1 MSSMRRTWRRER
13 ERIYGTPHHPSQ
25 VIKTEKEEV
34 DEELE
39 EQEEEE
45 QEDDREEEV
54 GEPSNKKHRKK
65 NHGVKRRPK

>member
-25 VIKTEKEEV
+25 VIKTEKEEEEL

-39 EQEEEE
+39 EQEEEDE
-45 QEDDREEEV
+45 
-54 GEPSNKKHRKK
+54 
-65 NHGVKRRPK
+65 

>member
-39 EQEEEE
+39 EQED
-45 QEDDREEEV
+45 EDE
-54 GEPSNKKHRKK
+54 
-65 NHGVKRRPK
+65 